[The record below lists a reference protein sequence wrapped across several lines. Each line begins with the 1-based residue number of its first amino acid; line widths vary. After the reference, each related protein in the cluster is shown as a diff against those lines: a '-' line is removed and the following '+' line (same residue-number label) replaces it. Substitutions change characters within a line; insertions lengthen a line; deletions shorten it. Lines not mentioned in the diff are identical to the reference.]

1 MTTIKPLFP
10 DQQSINAAVEK
21 LNPVDRERY
30 DELLRLYQE
39 LISAEHPDHEKLTML
54 ITEAQEI
61 LHKALPPNPPTP
73 LLTHRPGVVQG
84 VL

>member
-1 MTTIKPLFP
+1 MKSIQPLFP

-21 LNPVDRERY
+21 LSPTDRERY

-39 LISAEHPDHEKLTML
+39 LISAEKPDHEKLATL

-61 LHKALPPNPPTP
+61 LHKSL
-73 LLTHRPGVVQG
+73 G
-84 VL
+84 